1 MCAARLLALLAGIT
15 AAGSVCAQ
23 DATTAPEAPATPAQ
37 ATAADLVA
45 QPGDDNVILVPSP
58 ILTLDWERLYD
69 RSLWGARVTAE
80 ASAASSSLAT
90 ENARIAEGLVAEEKS
105 LTERRASMTPEDFR
119 TEADAFD
126 RRVVGIRAAQ
136 EAKARDLARRR
147 DDERQAFIEA
157 AFPLLD
163 DVLRARGAVA
173 ILDRRVII
181 RGAKEIDVTEDLGSR
196 VDAALGDGSQVLPK
210 VRDDNAPQPPGDSAP
225 QPPGDNAPQTPG
237 DSAPQTPDEAP
248 VPQPEG
254 GGN

>member
-15 AAGSVCAQ
+15 AAGAVCAQ

-37 ATAADLVA
+37 ATAADPVA
-45 QPGDDNVILVPSP
+45 KPGDDNVILVPSP

-80 ASAASSSLAT
+80 ASAASARLAT
-90 ENARIAEGLVAEEKS
+90 ENSRIAEGLVAEEKS
-105 LTERRASMTPEDFR
+105 LTERRANMTPEDFR
-119 TEADAFD
+119 AEADAFD

-196 VDAALGDGSQVLPK
+196 VDTALGDGSQSVP
-210 VRDDNAPQPPGDSAP
+210 NAPDDSAP
-225 QPPGDNAPQTPG
+225 K
-237 DSAPQTPDEAP
+237 TPDVPAPLPPVEAP
-248 VPQPEG
+248 APQPEG
-254 GGN
+254 SGN